1 MAFSTQSDQDDVVSE
16 INITPLVDV
25 MLVLLVAFI
34 VTAPLVSHA
43 IRVNLPKTEATAS
56 APERPVTVSVDK
68 DGNVF
73 IDKRRIAPEARDVQF
88 ARLHAQRP
96 DAPVTLQGDEG
107 TPYGNVAKVLA
118 ALERAGVAKLAVLTA
133 PVQ

>member
-34 VTAPLVSHA
+34 VTAPLLSHA
-43 IRVNLPKTEATAS
+43 IRVNLPKTETTAS
-56 APERPVTVSVDK
+56 APQRPVTVSVDK
-68 DGNVF
+68 EGNVF
-73 IDKRRIAPEARDVQF
+73 IDKRRIAPEARDAQF
-88 ARLHAQRP
+88 AQLHAQQP